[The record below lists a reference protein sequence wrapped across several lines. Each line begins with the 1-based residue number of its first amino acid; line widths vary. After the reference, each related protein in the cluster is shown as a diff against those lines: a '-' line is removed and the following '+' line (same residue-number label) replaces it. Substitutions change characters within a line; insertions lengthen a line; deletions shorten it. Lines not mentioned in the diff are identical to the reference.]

1 MEEEEMRLTQ
11 TTGGNEMNFQKKRKK
26 KSVKPKLRTGSQP
39 LDKSED
45 KIDSLGGTAKSFKS
59 LQFTAANGC
68 TLRSHT
74 HT

>member
-1 MEEEEMRLTQ
+1 
-11 TTGGNEMNFQKKRKK
+11 MNFKKKKRKK

-39 LDKSED
+39 RDKSED

-74 HT
+74 HTHRERSLKPSHCRIW